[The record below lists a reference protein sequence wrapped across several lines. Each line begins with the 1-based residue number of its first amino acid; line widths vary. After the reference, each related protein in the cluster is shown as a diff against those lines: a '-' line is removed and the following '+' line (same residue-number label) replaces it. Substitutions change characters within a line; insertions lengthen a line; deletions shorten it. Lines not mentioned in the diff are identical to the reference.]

1 VTWRYQLPAYSP
13 ITARGLGQGFQGL
26 VGDRSFLESVDR
38 WLTNRLNAREVLLT
52 DSGTTALSLAFKAV
66 GSPVALP
73 AYGCFDLATA
83 ADGAGQPVVLYDM
96 DPATLGPSPESLN
109 AALGAGASAVVVVHF
124 YGIPAD
130 LGSGSV
136 PVPVIEDAAQAWG
149 GSLGNVP
156 LGAQGS
162 LAVLS
167 FGRGKGL
174 TGGGGGA
181 LVANDD
187 RGVELLHRVAALA
200 RPGGSGAGS
209 WARSVAQWL
218 LARPAFYRIPASLP
232 FLGLGE
238 TPYHPPHPPTAMS
251 RASAGIMLR
260 ASSAY
265 EEEVGRRQVHAR
277 RLIQAARELDRFQV
291 IAEPRDASS
300 GYLRLPLLVSDSVR
314 AAALQPSARR
324 LGIMPGYP
332 VPLNRLGG
340 FEKRVANPA
349 QSMPGAELLAR
360 RLITL
365 PVHGML
371 TEPDLRALEQW
382 MRARRG

>member
-1 VTWRYQLPAYSP
+1 MTWRYQLPAYSP
-13 ITARGLGQGFQGL
+13 ITARGLAQGFQGL

-52 DSGTTALSLAFKAV
+52 DSGTTALSLALTAV

-83 ADGAGQPVVLYDM
+83 ADGAGQPVVLYDV

-109 AALGAGASAVVVVHF
+109 AALGAGASAVVTVHF

-130 LGSGSV
+130 LTSASV
-136 PVPVIEDAAQAWG
+136 SVPVIEDSAQALG
-149 GSLGNVP
+149 GSVGNVP
-156 LGAQGS
+156 LGALGS

-181 LVANDD
+181 LLANDE
-187 RGVELLHRVAALA
+187 RGVELLHRVATRA

-209 WARSVAQWL
+209 WVRSVGQWL
-218 LARPAFYRIPASLP
+218 LARPALYRIPASLP

-251 RASAGIMLR
+251 RASAGIMLH
-260 ASSAY
+260 ASRGY
-265 EEEVGRRQVHAR
+265 EDEIGRRQVHAR
-277 RLIQAARELDRFQV
+277 RLIQAARELDGFQV
-291 IAEPRDASS
+291 MVEPRDASS

-314 AAALQPSARR
+314 SVALQPGARR

-332 VPLNRLGG
+332 VPLSRLAG
-340 FEKRVANPA
+340 FEKRVANPS
-349 QSMPGAELLAR
+349 QSMPGAEILAR

-365 PVHGML
+365 PVHGKM
-371 TEPDLRALEQW
+371 TERDLQALERW
-382 MRARRG
+382 MRRPA